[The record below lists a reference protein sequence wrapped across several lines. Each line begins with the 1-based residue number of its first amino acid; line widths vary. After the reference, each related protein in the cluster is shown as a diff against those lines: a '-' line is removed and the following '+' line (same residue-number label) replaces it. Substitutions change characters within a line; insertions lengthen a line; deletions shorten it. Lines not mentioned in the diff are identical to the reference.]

1 LGWVGLGSSIA
12 NFTAPCFIWSACF
25 FVLFLSLS
33 IVLTKYFF
41 LFSFFFI
48 PYPAWE
54 YPIVSMSSYFL
65 GGAVTTIGPLPFRRA
80 DKLGMVVPTFPVG
93 GEYKVSTR
101 Y

>member
-1 LGWVGLGSSIA
+1 MLYLECV
-12 NFTAPCFIWSACF
+12 FFCTVPF
-25 FVLFLSLS
+25 FVYRIDKIF
-33 IVLTKYFF
+33 
-41 LFSFFFI
+41 FSFFFI